1 MLRVKSGCE
10 SCIQAI
16 IMLSTAG
23 EVRKPYGF
31 TALSQDNNNN
41 TASNS
46 NTPFPPFLY
55 TRDGREKMMKW

>member
-1 MLRVKSGCE
+1 M
-10 SCIQAI
+10 QAI

-31 TALSQDNNNN
+31 TALSQDNNN

-46 NTPFPPFLY
+46 NTPFPPSLY